1 MISWPVPAFVGGGL
15 RLVVS
20 MGTRD
25 KGKVSHFAP
34 VPGTG
39 AYLLVVF
46 HILIFLVPV
55 VVFLLH
61 AVEDYDVTEH
71 RRLV

>member
-1 MISWPVPAFVGGGL
+1 
-15 RLVVS
+15 
-20 MGTRD
+20 MGTRE
-25 KGKVSHFAP
+25 KGRVSHFAP
-34 VPGTG
+34 APRTG

-61 AVEDYDVTEH
+61 AVEDYDVTKH
-71 RRLV
+71 RRLI

>member
-1 MISWPVPAFVGGGL
+1 M
-15 RLVVS
+15 VVS

-39 AYLLVVF
+39 AYLLIVF